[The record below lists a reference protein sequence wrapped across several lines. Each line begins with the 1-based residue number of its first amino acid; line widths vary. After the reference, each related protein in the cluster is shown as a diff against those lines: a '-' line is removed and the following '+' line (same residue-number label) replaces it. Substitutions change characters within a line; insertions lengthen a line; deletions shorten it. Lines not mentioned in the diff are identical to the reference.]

1 MTVSKYWGD
10 EKLADAIYAV
20 YLKKVRYVPPSE
32 YEGLPH
38 YRSID
43 PDNHHLADD
52 LIDGSDHLQWE
63 TIRERVIKAGTLD
76 KIVENPPKHYP
87 LHPHLLAG
95 DVPRRLFSTRRQFPL
110 LNRLIDFS
118 RSRNLYDLKYKARK
132 VKERYKKVAVEGG
145 LASQIPSISRYCYT
159 TGFDPNDYEYAQQRA
174 QMFHV
179 GKENVVQIAEQLS
192 FWDAVLFRELRPYQ
206 CTGAIWGKRHKKST
220 ESVYSVRATIDQFN
234 AVSQRV
240 MTSIV
245 FPDCSKDFRAKIIE
259 KWIEVA
265 RELRALKN
273 FSSLKAVLGSLQ
285 AEPVH
290 RLKSIW
296 ALVSKV
302 SMSQFKDLSAIFET
316 DENGDEQKA
325 RTILDAEGTAKSSP
339 LKRPQLIQNC
349 RRTKSDVNLA
359 ESQGTV
365 PFLGTFL
372 TDLTMLDQ
380 AHYDLT
386 PEGLLNFEKRR
397 KEFEVLAKIRLFQSA
412 ARAYTIP
419 MDQAFCVWFYYLPSL
434 NENEC
439 FNKSLDVEPSSVST
453 PDIKRRQPKISNGFY
468 APTIPITKI
477 QSLTKMFT
485 NIGTSEDQS
494 PSPLAAAGQH
504 SNDSGI
510 HTEESWTTSSG
521 AGTPNQGEAM
531 FSTALLS
538 RAKGIMSGAGSQRD
552 RSSTA
557 PSTPAGTLSLRGVPN
572 YSGSEFNPQLH
583 FSPSRTISRDN
594 SPCCANGER
603 ASSSSAAQPDHFT
616 DGLYSTTQHSRQPS
630 KDHFRSENGK
640 SNPFANSCRSATHK
654 AQCLL
659 M

>member
-1 MTVSKYWGD
+1 
-10 EKLADAIYAV
+10 
-20 YLKKVRYVPPSE
+20 
-32 YEGLPH
+32 
-38 YRSID
+38 
-43 PDNHHLADD
+43 
-52 LIDGSDHLQWE
+52 
-63 TIRERVIKAGTLD
+63 
-76 KIVENPPKHYP
+76 
-87 LHPHLLAG
+87 
-95 DVPRRLFSTRRQFPL
+95 
-110 LNRLIDFS
+110 
-118 RSRNLYDLKYKARK
+118 
-132 VKERYKKVAVEGG
+132 
-145 LASQIPSISRYCYT
+145 
-159 TGFDPNDYEYAQQRA
+159 
-174 QMFHV
+174 MFHV

-386 PEGLLNFEKRR
+386 P
-397 KEFEVLAKIRLFQSA
+397 
-412 ARAYTIP
+412 
-419 MDQAFCVWFYYLPSL
+419 AFCVWFYYLPSL

-521 AGTPNQGEAM
+521 AGTPNQGEAIRV
-531 FSTALLS
+531 SE
-538 RAKGIMSGAGSQRD
+538 GSLIHSPFNTCWHSFAQG
-552 RSSTA
+552 SA
-557 PSTPAGTLSLRGVPN
+557 N